1 MKFREFEH
9 DILPRVV
16 IPLLGGLFVLC
27 MLHSGA
33 RAQASEKAPNSFIIS
48 AADGY
53 GVNECI
59 KTGEDCAKIVADAW
73 CEAHGHASANAYGR
87 AEDVT
92 GAIQKAAVRE
102 KPLKP
107 VDEDDVF
114 ISCGE

>member
-1 MKFREFEH
+1 
-9 DILPRVV
+9 
-16 IPLLGGLFVLC
+16 

-33 RAQASEKAPNSFIIS
+33 RAGVADTGASFIVS

-59 KTGEDCAKIVADAW
+59 QTGADCGRIVADAW
-73 CEAHGHASANAYGR
+73 CEAHGHAAAKAFGR
-87 AEDVT
+87 ADDIT

-102 KPLKP
+102 TPSRTIG
-107 VDEDDVF
+107 EDDVF